1 MAFDMAAVV
10 KAIGDVVAG
19 ETTVAAV
26 YTAAEH
32 GEGGMVGAVNAF
44 PSVLVFPGP
53 TRLYRLT
60 QPRAS
65 HTYEVR
71 LQVLQ
76 AGGDTASRAATVLP
90 VCDALI
96 AKFAV
101 NVTLGAANPAPS
113 STVVKCLFERQS
125 GLIDIEFGDIRFLG
139 YEITLLVE
147 EQTAVSAVTGG
158 S

>member
-10 KAIGDVVAG
+10 RAIGDVVAA
-19 ETTVAAV
+19 ESTVAAV

-32 GEGGMVGAVNAF
+32 GEGGMAGAVNAF
-44 PSVLVFPGP
+44 PAVLVFPGP

-101 NVTLGAANPAPS
+101 NVTLGAASPAPS

-139 YEITLLVE
+139 YEITLLIE

>member
-10 KAIGDVVAG
+10 RAIGDVVAS
-19 ETTVAAV
+19 ETTVTAV

-44 PSVLVFPGP
+44 PAVLVFPGP

-96 AKFAV
+96 AKFAG

>member
-32 GEGGMVGAVNAF
+32 GEGGMVGAVNTF

-60 QPRAS
+60 AEIRWAPRG
-65 HTYEVR
+65 R
-71 LQVLQ
+71 LVL
-76 AGGDTASRAATVLP
+76 DTL
-90 VCDALI
+90 
-96 AKFAV
+96 KF
-101 NVTLGAANPAPS
+101 S
-113 STVVKCLFERQS
+113 K
-125 GLIDIEFGDIRFLG
+125 
-139 YEITLLVE
+139 
-147 EQTAVSAVTGG
+147 
-158 S
+158 

>member
-10 KAIGDVVAG
+10 RAIGDVVAA
-19 ETTVAAV
+19 ESTVAAV

-32 GEGGMVGAVNAF
+32 GEGGMAGAVNAF
-44 PSVLVFPGP
+44 PAVLVFPGP

>member
-10 KAIGDVVAG
+10 RAIGDVVAS
-19 ETTVAAV
+19 ETTVTAV

-32 GEGGMVGAVNAF
+32 GEGGMVGAVNTF

-90 VCDALI
+90 VY
-96 AKFAV
+96 
-101 NVTLGAANPAPS
+101 S
-113 STVVKCLFERQS
+113 
-125 GLIDIEFGDIRFLG
+125 
-139 YEITLLVE
+139 
-147 EQTAVSAVTGG
+147 
-158 S
+158 

>member
-10 KAIGDVVAG
+10 RAIGDVVAS
-19 ETTVAAV
+19 ETTVTAV

-44 PSVLVFPGP
+44 PAVLVFPGP

>member
-10 KAIGDVVAG
+10 RAIGDVVAG

-32 GEGGMVGAVNAF
+32 GEGGMVGAVNTF

-53 TRLYRLT
+53 TRVYRLT

-101 NVTLGAANPAPS
+101 NVTLGGANPAPS

-125 GLIDIEFGDIRFLG
+125 GLIDIEFGDVRFLG

-147 EQTAVSAVTGG
+147 EQATVSAVTGG

>member
-32 GEGGMVGAVNAF
+32 GEGGMVGAVNTF

>member
-1 MAFDMAAVV
+1 M
-10 KAIGDVVAG
+10 
-19 ETTVAAV
+19 
-26 YTAAEH
+26 
-32 GEGGMVGAVNAF
+32 
-44 PSVLVFPGP
+44 
-53 TRLYRLT
+53 
-60 QPRAS
+60 
-65 HTYEVR
+65 
-71 LQVLQ
+71 LQ

-101 NVTLGAANPAPS
+101 NVTLGGANPAPS